1 MAHVQSLTGSCQ
13 QAHASRVLSFMETI
27 LESCGHR
34 RLLQDEMTLQAA
46 EMEQEFG
53 NSGAL
58 SGNKAAGIMEMLTQ
72 KLLALDN
79 IDTQGDQCLRQERK
93 AVINRIN
100 KLLDH
105 LEAMKKR

>member
-1 MAHVQSLTGSCQ
+1 MPAESSH
-13 QAHASRVLSFMETI
+13 SRLRYGYN

-34 RLLQDEMTLQAA
+34 QLLKDEMPMQAA

-58 SGNKAAGIMEMLTQ
+58 CGNKAAGIMEMLTQ

-79 IDTQGDQCLRQERK
+79 IDTQGDQDLRQERK